1 MELANN
7 SDEHVRSV
15 VARGRQADKEWL
27 WWIEI
32 IFFEEAALSQA
43 EYTVQ
48 YLTKTHPYNSLIRL
62 KPALMM
68 DKNLTVPM
76 YEETVEFIFQF

>member
-1 MELANN
+1 MKTSMELANN

-43 EYTVQ
+43 KYTVQ
-48 YLTKTHPYNSLIRL
+48 YLTKTHPYNSSY
-62 KPALMM
+62 K
-68 DKNLTVPM
+68 T
-76 YEETVEFIFQF
+76 ETCTYDG